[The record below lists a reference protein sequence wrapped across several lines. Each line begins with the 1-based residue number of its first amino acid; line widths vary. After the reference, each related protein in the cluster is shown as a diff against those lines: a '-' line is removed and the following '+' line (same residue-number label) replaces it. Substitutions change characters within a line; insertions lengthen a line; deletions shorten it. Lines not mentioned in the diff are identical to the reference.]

1 MRNLV
6 FINVHKKAF
15 LMKKAK
21 IYTSGLQVVS
31 RGLKS
36 ESGAGLGL
44 KVVFFKS
51 LDGFTLVEIMVAM
64 VILSVGFMTMAG
76 VAASVM
82 RGNAH
87 SSRMTTA
94 TTLAQEKME
103 EIRRVGYS
111 GIPDAE
117 TTTVE
122 DYDSIAH
129 YHSYKRIVSTAA
141 AHAADGIK
149 MVTVSVCWD
158 SGSRRV
164 VLETILAE

>member
-1 MRNLV
+1 MRSWSIKHRAWGAEAGTL
-6 FINVHKKAF
+6 
-15 LMKKAK
+15 
-21 IYTSGLQVVS
+21 S
-31 RGLKS
+31 RGHGGS
-36 ESGAGLGL
+36 I
-44 KVVFFKS
+44 S
-51 LDGFTLVEIMVAM
+51 LSPMIRGSAGFTLVEVMVAM

-103 EIRRVGYS
+103 EIRRLGYS

-122 DYDSIAH
+122 AYDSIAH
-129 YHSYKRIVSTAA
+129 YNSYERIVSTA

-149 MVTVSVCWD
+149 MITVTVYWD
-158 SGSRRV
+158 SGSRKV
-164 VLETILAE
+164 VLRTILAE

>member
-1 MRNLV
+1 
-6 FINVHKKAF
+6 
-15 LMKKAK
+15 MKRTKTHTA
-21 IYTSGLQVVS
+21 GLQVVF
-31 RGLKS
+31 RGLKP
-36 ESGAGLGL
+36 EPGAGFGPD
-44 KVVFFKS
+44 VVFFKG
-51 LDGFTLVEIMVAM
+51 LNGFTLVEVVVAM

-103 EIRRVGYS
+103 EIRRSGYS

-122 DYDSIAH
+122 DYESIAH
-129 YHSYKRIVSTAA
+129 YNSYKRVVSTAA
-141 AHAADGIK
+141 THAADGIK
-149 MVTVSVCWD
+149 MVTVTVCWD

-164 VLETILAE
+164 VLKTILAE